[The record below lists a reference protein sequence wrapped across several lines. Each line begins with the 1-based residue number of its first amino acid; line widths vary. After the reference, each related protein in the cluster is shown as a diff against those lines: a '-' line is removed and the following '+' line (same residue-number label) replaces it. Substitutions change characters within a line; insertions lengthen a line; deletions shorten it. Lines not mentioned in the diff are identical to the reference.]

1 MLKYESTLIAFT
13 EVPDE
18 ISLCINLTCCPCR
31 CKECFEPWLRQ
42 DYGSILSFESIR
54 QMRLTNPHVSCI
66 CFMGGDNDHKSLY
79 ELCARIREELK
90 LKTAVYS
97 GLDSWDATLAEELDY
112 YKVGSYQPARGPLNN
127 PNTNQRL
134 YKYINNEWIDITNRF
149 QKKKD

>member
-1 MLKYESTLIAFT
+1 MLKYESTLITFT
-13 EVPDE
+13 EIPDE

-54 QMRLTNPHVSCI
+54 QMRLKNPHISCI

-97 GLDSWDATLAEELDY
+97 GLDS
-112 YKVGSYQPARGPLNN
+112 
-127 PNTNQRL
+127 
-134 YKYINNEWIDITNRF
+134 
-149 QKKKD
+149 

>member
-1 MLKYESTLIAFT
+1 MLKYESTLITFT
-13 EVPDE
+13 EIPDE

-54 QMRLTNPHVSCI
+54 QMRLKNPHISCI

-79 ELCARIREELK
+79 ELCARIREELQ

-112 YKVGSYQPARGPLNN
+112 YKVGSYQPACGPLNN

-134 YKYINNEWIDITNRF
+134 YKYIDNEWIDITNRF